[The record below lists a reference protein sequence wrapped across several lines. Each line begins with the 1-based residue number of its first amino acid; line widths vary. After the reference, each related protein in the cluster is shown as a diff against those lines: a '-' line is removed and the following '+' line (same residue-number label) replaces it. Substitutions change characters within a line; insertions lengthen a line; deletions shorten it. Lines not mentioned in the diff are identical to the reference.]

1 MAMAVS
7 TCSTEIPSPLPLIVG
22 QLHPTVN
29 ASCTA
34 DVPTKFDLV
43 VSASYAG
50 KCNGSSIVDGKM
62 LLGFLPVG
70 LSLRKLQ
77 GDRMLI
83 QVETKNNRDLFNLES
98 GSLSKSASQKNI
110 TFSFEQEFPVFN
122 IKSASVLIYD
132 HYEID
137 EHVLAEYSTACRQ
150 TSHSES
156 SYKSAPDRANCE
168 WYSPESTIRMGED
181 KAVGKSGQETGSRNP
196 NERESCSEPEGSDV
210 LSKEFESRVPTVG
223 WISLEKYTRFC
234 RC

>member
-50 KCNGSSIVDGKM
+50 KCNSSSIVDGKM
-62 LLGFLPVG
+62 LLGFVPVG

-98 GSLSKSASQKNI
+98 GSLSKSPSQKNI

-122 IKSASVLIYD
+122 IKPASVLIYD
-132 HYEID
+132 HYEIGQTQT
-137 EHVLAEYSTACRQ
+137 EKRSQCIYFPSFLLQSLHYYLLMVLAPCPYL
-150 TSHSES
+150 
-156 SYKSAPDRANCE
+156 APPGGCL
-168 WYSPESTIRMGED
+168 
-181 KAVGKSGQETGSRNP
+181 Q
-196 NERESCSEPEGSDV
+196 REV
-210 LSKEFESRVPTVG
+210 
-223 WISLEKYTRFC
+223 
-234 RC
+234 

>member
-7 TCSTEIPSPLPLIVG
+7 TCSTEIPSPLPLTVG

-156 SYKSAPDRANCE
+156 SYKSAPDRANY
-168 WYSPESTIRMGED
+168 WVT
-181 KAVGKSGQETGSRNP
+181 
-196 NERESCSEPEGSDV
+196 
-210 LSKEFESRVPTVG
+210 
-223 WISLEKYTRFC
+223 FC

>member
-7 TCSTEIPSPLPLIVG
+7 TCSTEIPSPLPLTVG

-50 KCNGSSIVDGKM
+50 KCNSSSIVDGKM
-62 LLGFLPVG
+62 LLGFVPVG
-70 LSLRKLQ
+70 LSLRKLP

-122 IKSASVLIYD
+122 IKPASVLIYD

-137 EHVLAEYSTACRQ
+137 EHVLAKYSTAYGQ

-156 SYKSAPDRANCE
+156 SYKSAPDRAN
-168 WYSPESTIRMGED
+168 WT
-181 KAVGKSGQETGSRNP
+181 NP
-196 NERESCSEPEGSDV
+196 D
-210 LSKEFESRVPTVG
+210 
-223 WISLEKYTRFC
+223 
-234 RC
+234 